1 MSKLIKV
8 IVDVIGVV
16 IFIPLIAIYV
26 LAVEYV
32 ILPIKQK
39 LNQNKDE

>member
-8 IVDVIGVV
+8 IVDAIGVV
-16 IFIPLIAIYV
+16 IFIPLIAIYI
-26 LAVEYV
+26 LSVEYF

-39 LNQNKDE
+39 LKEL